1 MVLRKESSLM
11 KKLSMK
17 IKSQLFMCVRAEEPV
32 AGTQT
37 VPTNT
42 SEPVGGATA
51 GAPQPSPAPTQ
62 QLNFEQLVAQARKE
76 EKDKLYPKINELK
89 TTVGERDKKINEL
102 MLALGTKE
110 AEIGTL
116 KAELEKAKSGVTNS
130 EEITTLQATVA
141 QLQKELADEKAKCTN
156 IELDYYKK
164 AKMAEAGG
172 QLIPELVTGTTKE
185 EIDQSIEVSKAR
197 YSEIIGGV
205 QAQTQAQPVQ
215 AQPQVQD
222 ANAFL
227 AGGINP
233 STAHL
238 NQANVADEIANID
251 VRTVEGRRKY
261 AEMRKKLGL
270 V

>member
-1 MVLRKESSLM
+1 
-11 KKLSMK
+11 
-17 IKSQLFMCVRAEEPV
+17 MCVRAEEPV

-51 GAPQPSPAPTQ
+51 VAPQQTSTTTPT

-102 MLALGTKE
+102 MLALGSKE

-116 KAELEKAKSGVTNS
+116 KSELEKAKSGVASS
-130 EEITTLQATVA
+130 EEVTSLQTTIA
-141 QLQKELADEKAKCTN
+141 QLTQELNDEKAKCN
-156 IELDYYKK
+156 SIELDYYKK

-172 QLIPELVTGTTKE
+172 KLIPELVTGTTEE

-197 YSEIIGGV
+197 YSEIVGGV
-205 QAQTQAQPVQ
+205 QAQAQATVTPQPQ
-215 AQPQVQD
+215 QVQD

-233 STAHL
+233 STSHL
-238 NQANVADEIANID
+238 NQANIADEIANID
-251 VRTVEGRRKY
+251 VRTVEGRKRY
-261 AEMRKKLGL
+261 AEMRKQLGL

>member
-1 MVLRKESSLM
+1 MVLRKESLLV
-11 KKLSMK
+11 KKLSK
-17 IKSQLFMCVRAEEPV
+17 LVLSHLLCVRAEEPV
-32 AGTQT
+32 AGAQT
-37 VPTNT
+37 VPT
-42 SEPVGGATA
+42 SEPVAGQA
-51 GAPQPSPAPTQ
+51 GAQATPTTTISH
-62 QLNFEQLVAQARKE
+62 QLNYEQLVAQARKE

-89 TTVGERDKKINEL
+89 NVVGERDKKINEL

-110 AEIGTL
+110 AEVSSL
-116 KAELEKAKSGVTNS
+116 KAELEKANSGVASS
-130 EEITTLQATVA
+130 EEVTTLQATVA
-141 QLQKELADEKAKCTN
+141 QLQKELADEKARCNN

-197 YSEIIGGV
+197 YSEIVGGV
-205 QAQTQAQPVQ
+205 QAQAQP
-215 AQPQVQD
+215 AQPQPQAQD

-233 STAHL
+233 STSHL